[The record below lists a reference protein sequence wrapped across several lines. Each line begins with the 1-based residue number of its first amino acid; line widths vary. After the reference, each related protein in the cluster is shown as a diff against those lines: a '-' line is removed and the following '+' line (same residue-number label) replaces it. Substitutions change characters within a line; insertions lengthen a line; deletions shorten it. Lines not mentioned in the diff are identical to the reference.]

1 MTRLTLLLLLL
12 SPIFIHSQKRLD
24 LIHDNAFAFF
34 DYQEKTFC
42 VLDDSTFIWKYD
54 ATKIKWQKKPI
65 ELSIDMPFAKFLS
78 EFIPMSDNG
87 TPVYFVHSGCGVVYA
102 LNKNKIF
109 RHDHSFYH
117 LNQFGGAYFMDEG
130 EPRIYGGY
138 GLFSYKNFIT
148 RYDTIKREWYMIQS
162 YSTPPPSGFKNILQ
176 KNKKFYYVFDGFK
189 SINSNYKKNK
199 DLWQFNIYSN
209 KWKNLGEVNP
219 SIMSK
224 QLELSDELIQSQK
237 YTYSC
242 YNNMIFTFDFDKFKF
257 KKYKLKSNVI
267 YRKILKDGD
276 LFLIFKS
283 TSKPTNY
290 VEISTDVFIKQ
301 LDYEEGDILIKKTTF
316 QSNPILLKSI
326 IIVLILIGSFY
337 FYRIF
342 SKKSKLNI
350 TGKSYFTDL
359 NDTEKELVKLLINH
373 SVIGLEI
380 SFINDLVNQDQP
392 SIDTLK
398 KRRESLLKELRYKL
412 ATKFNLSQED
422 VFIEKRMNADKRMK
436 LLFLNETIRKKYM
449 NKFT

>member
-1 MTRLTLLLLLL
+1 MNRLVIFLLIL
-12 SPIFIHSQKRLD
+12 SPIFSHAQKRLD

-34 DYQEKTFC
+34 DYQEKAFC

-65 ELSIDMPFAKFLS
+65 ELSIDMPFAKFLA

-87 TPVYFVHSGCGVVYA
+87 TPVYFVHTGCGVVYT

-148 RYDTIKREWYMIQS
+148 RYDTIKREWFMIQS

-189 SINSNYKKNK
+189 SINSSYKKNK

-237 YTYSC
+237 YIYSC
-242 YNNMIFTFDFDKFKF
+242 YNNMIFTFDFDKLKF

-276 LFLIFKS
+276 LFLILKS

-290 VEISTDVFIKQ
+290 VEISTDVFLKQ

-316 QSNPILLKSI
+316 PSNSILLTSI

-337 FYRIF
+337 IYRIF
-342 SKKSKLNI
+342 SNKIKLNN
-350 TGKSYFTDL
+350 TGKSYYTDL
-359 NDTEKELVKLLINH
+359 NDTENELVKLLINH
-373 SVIGLEI
+373 SETGLEI